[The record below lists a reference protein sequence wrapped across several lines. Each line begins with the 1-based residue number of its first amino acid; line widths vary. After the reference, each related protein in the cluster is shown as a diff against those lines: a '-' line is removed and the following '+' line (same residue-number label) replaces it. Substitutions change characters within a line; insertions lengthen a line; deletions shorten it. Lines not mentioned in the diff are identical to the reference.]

1 MTIAPVAATE
11 IDQIPRR
18 NLLWIF
24 FAQGIS
30 LAPLLVHLPI
40 WIGFL
45 WIAMLGY
52 RLRINQGVWTFPSL
66 MAKLVF
72 GASCVAALWTSYGSV
87 TAVEPMV
94 GFLIC
99 SYSLKLV
106 ELRNNKDVF
115 IILFIGFIAVAS
127 QFLFAQSLPSA
138 LFAIFSCAMLITAW
152 QAALTTRSKPVG
164 THALN
169 GLVLLAQS
177 LPFMVI
183 LFVVMPRLGPL
194 WSVPAPQGSGST
206 GMSDELKLGAIG
218 ELVKSREP
226 AFRVSFDNTVPSPD
240 LLYWRGMLLEHF
252 DGVTWRQRI
261 QLHPGNDRAPAT
273 PAISDELSRY
283 SVLLEPHHGRWLFT
297 LGIPLQVESEFLKI
311 QRQPGQV
318 VQSRWPVSK
327 KSRYQVTSILTQALD
342 RGELGQADYR
352 AYTQLPKN
360 ANPQARAL
368 AEQWAGD
375 QLTASAIAAQALDLF
390 RKDFTY
396 TLRPQT
402 LGQDAIDQFLFETR
416 RGFCEHFASSFVFLM
431 RAAGVPSRIVVGYQG
446 GEMNPVENYLL
457 VRQSDAHAWA
467 EIWLDD
473 TGWVGIDPTSAVAPN
488 RIDRGIADAL
498 DERERA
504 MIENPWQNNGVLRRV
519 FHQWDAMGF
528 AWNRWVLNYDKDAQR
543 AFLTK
548 ILGDANPLRIGLAF
562 SVLLFTFFFIFL
574 MVPRWRRRR
583 AVPREVLWMRSLLKK
598 LVAHGYA
605 PQVDESFNQ
614 FAERV
619 GQGRPEL
626 KEMLATVSTYYEAVV
641 YGEKQ
646 QYYTRLRASIDAV
659 NSRLKQLKKSG
670 KPA

>member
-1 MTIAPVAATE
+1 MTIAPLVATE

-40 WIGFL
+40 WIAFL
-45 WIAMLGY
+45 WVAMLGY
-52 RLRINQGVWTFPSL
+52 RLRINQGVWTFPTL
-66 MAKLVF
+66 VAKIVF
-72 GASCVAALWTSYGSV
+72 GVGCVAALWASYGRV

-106 ELRNNKDVF
+106 ELRTSKDVF

-127 QFLFAQSLPSA
+127 QFLFAQSLLSA
-138 LFAIFSCAMLITAW
+138 LFAILSCAMLITAW
-152 QAALTTRSKPVG
+152 QAALTTRIKPLR
-164 THALN
+164 THTIN

-226 AFRVSFDNTVPSPD
+226 AFRVSFDTTVPSAD

-261 QLHPGNDRAPAT
+261 QLPLGNDPAP
-273 PAISDELSRY
+273 PAPTNTDELSSY
-283 SVLLEPHHGRWLFT
+283 SVLLEPHQGRWLFT
-297 LGIPLQVESEFLKI
+297 LGVPLRVESEFLKI

-318 VQSRWPVSK
+318 IQSRWPVSK
-327 KSRYQVTSILTQALD
+327 KSRYQVTSILTQVLD
-342 RGELGQADYR
+342 RSELGDADHR
-352 AYTQLPKN
+352 IYTQLPEH
-360 ANPQARAL
+360 ANPRAKEL

-375 QLTASAIAAQALDLF
+375 QLTSSAIAARALDLF
-390 RKDFTY
+390 RTDFIY

-431 RAAGVPSRIVVGYQG
+431 RAAGIPARIVVGYQG

-467 EIWLDD
+467 EIWLDE
-473 TGWVGIDPTSAVAPN
+473 TGWVGIDPTSAVAPS
-488 RIDRGIADAL
+488 RIDRGIAEAL
-498 DERERA
+498 DERERVL
-504 MIENPWQNNGVLRRV
+504 IENPWQNNGVLRRV

-528 AWNRWVLNYDKDAQR
+528 AWNRWVLNYDREAQR

-548 ILGDANPLRIGLAF
+548 LLGDANPWRIGIAF
-562 SVLLFTFFFIFL
+562 TALLFTLFFIFL
-574 MVPRWRRRR
+574 MIPGWRRRR
-583 AVPREVLWMRSLLKK
+583 VVPKEMLWMRSLLKR
-598 LVAHGYA
+598 LAAHGYTPRA
-605 PQVDESFNQ
+605 DESFSM
-614 FAERV
+614 FAGRV
-619 GQGRPEL
+619 AQGQPEL
-626 KEMLATVSTYYEAVV
+626 KEMLHTVDVYYEAVV
-641 YGEKQ
+641 YGEKR
-646 QYYTRLRASIDAV
+646 QYCTRLQASIDAV
-659 NSRLKQLKKSG
+659 KYRLKQR
-670 KPA
+670 AR